1 MNMKSNDKIFY
12 LNVLPGKVGP
22 AMLVNIH
29 PTSKTSKLVAP
40 MGKEGIDMLSCP
52 VKRRS
57 DIVITRK
64 KFAHN

>member
-1 MNMKSNDKIFY
+1 MDMKSNEKDFF
-12 LNVLPGKVGP
+12 LNVLPGKVGL

-29 PTSKTSKLVAP
+29 PTSKTSRPVAL

-57 DIVITRK
+57 DVVITRK
-64 KFAHN
+64 RFPHN

>member
-1 MNMKSNDKIFY
+1 MKSNEKDFF
-12 LNVLPGKVGP
+12 LNVLPGKVEL

-29 PTSKTSKLVAP
+29 PTSKTSSLVAP

-57 DIVITRK
+57 DVAVTRK
-64 KFAHN
+64 SFPHN